1 MDYHGIITKLI
12 GPIEPVGE
20 TNEDEKRFSN
30 LTNMTILVDRLVGD
44 LDSVIPYR
52 HYPEYSMKRAG
63 EFADKF
69 LTKLG
74 ISE

>member
-30 LTNMTILVDRLVGD
+30 LTNMTILVDRLVA
-44 LDSVIPYR
+44 I
-52 HYPEYSMKRAG
+52 
-63 EFADKF
+63 
-69 LTKLG
+69 LTV
-74 ISE
+74 